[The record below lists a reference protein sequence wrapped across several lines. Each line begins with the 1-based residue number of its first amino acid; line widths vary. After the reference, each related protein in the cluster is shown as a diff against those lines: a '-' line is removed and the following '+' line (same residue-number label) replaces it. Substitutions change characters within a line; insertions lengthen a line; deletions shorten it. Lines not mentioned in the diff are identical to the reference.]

1 MRNIICVRVLIY
13 MFVCVHTCAP
23 VHTYT
28 VESEMHGSSTSVP
41 TECPSPVWPL
51 PHTHSCVC
59 TRTVATA
66 VSSCKEEQP
75 GKWLQSHWAG

>member
-23 VHTYT
+23 MHTYT

-41 TECPSPVWPL
+41 TECQVLCGPS
-51 PHTHSCVC
+51 HTHTHACVHALSP
-59 TRTVATA
+59 R
-66 VSSCKEEQP
+66 Q
-75 GKWLQSHWAG
+75 